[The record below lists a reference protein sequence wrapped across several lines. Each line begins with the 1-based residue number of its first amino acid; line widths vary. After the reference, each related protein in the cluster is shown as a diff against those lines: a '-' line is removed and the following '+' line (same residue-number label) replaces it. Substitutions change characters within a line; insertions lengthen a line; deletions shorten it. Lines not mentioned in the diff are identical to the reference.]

1 MQNLDFTFDKTPT
14 LRKFILLLLFI
25 SFVKLTAFSQYWQ
38 QQVNYTI
45 DVSLND
51 KEHTLTGFEKIEYT
65 NNSPDT
71 LRFVWFHLWP
81 NAHKNDKT
89 AYTDQALENGSTKF
103 YFSNK
108 EDKGYINRLEFKV
121 NNITA
126 TIEDHPNH
134 IDIIKLLLPAPLL
147 PGEKTI
153 ITTPFHLK
161 LPFNFSRGGH
171 DGQSYQI
178 TQWFPKP
185 AVYDKNGWHPMTYL
199 DQGEFYSEFGQFDV
213 SITIPENYVVAATGE
228 LQNAQEK
235 EWMKPR
241 SNYTWEPVTG
251 KEKNAYGQTKTTLQL
266 YPESATKTK
275 TLQYRQNNI
284 HDFAWFA
291 DKRFIVNY
299 DTCQLAS
306 GKTVDVYAYYTPKHK
321 KIWAASVANAKDAIR
336 HYSNLVGEY
345 PYSVL
350 SVVQGPDNLGGGMEY
365 PTITSISPT
374 GDAKALDVV
383 IAHEIGHN
391 WFYGILGSNERK
403 HPWMDEGINSYYD
416 ASYKKAKYGESSKLE
431 QLIFETKVITKTDQP
446 IELPAEN
453 YSNINYALSAYYKTA
468 EWIRYLES
476 QLGTAA
482 FNKAMQDYYTRWQFK
497 HPQPEDFKRSI
508 EESVGKN
515 LDAEFSYLNK
525 KGILP
530 TQQRNGTTVASIF
543 SIKKLAAFGK
553 KPTKN
558 LIIFGP
564 LIGVN
569 SYDKIMP
576 GAFITNIKLPPSN
589 FEFFIAPMY
598 STGAK
603 KLTGLGMAWYN
614 FYPNNVFKKIE
625 LGVSGSTFTM
635 DEFTDSDGKKNYYSF
650 HKIVP
655 GIKLTF
661 KEKNSRSTLTRF
673 IQFKTFLIGE
683 EALRFYRDT
692 VITQPGPDTTITNK
706 YRTINEN
713 RTLNQLQF
721 IVENNRVLYPYRGEL
736 KIEQG
741 TNFVRTAFTGKYFFN
756 YPKKGGLD
764 VRLFA
769 GKFFYTSSKT
779 FTKQFATDR
788 YRLNMTGPNGYE
800 DYTYSDYFI
809 GRNKFEGAASQ
820 QIMVRDGAF
829 KVRTNLL
836 ADKVGRTDDWLVAAN
851 FSTTIPS
858 AINPLELLPVKIP
871 VKIFFDIG
879 TYAEAWKQGAELD
892 RFIFD
897 AGLHIPLFKE
907 TINIYM
913 PLVYSSVFKDYIQS
927 TIPEKGRFW
936 KKISFSIDIS
946 NFSLRKIDRNF
957 AF

>member
-1 MQNLDFTFDKTPT
+1 M
-14 LRKFILLLLFI
+14 RKASFILFFLFVLAT
-25 SFVKLTAFSQYWQ
+25 SYSQQNYWQ

-51 KEHTLTGFEKIEYT
+51 KEHTLTGFEKIEYS

-71 LRFVWFHLWP
+71 LRFIWFHLWP
-81 NAHKNDKT
+81 NAYKNDKT

-103 YFSNK
+103 YFSGK

-121 NNITA
+121 NNVTA

-134 IDIIKLLLPAPLL
+134 IDIIKLVLPSPLL

-153 ITTPFHLK
+153 ITTPFHVK

-213 SITIPENYVVAATGE
+213 SITLPENYVVAATGE
-228 LQNAQEK
+228 LQNVQEK
-235 EWMKPR
+235 EWLKTR
-241 SNYTWEPVTG
+241 NNYNWEPVTE

-266 YPESATKTK
+266 FPQSATKTK
-275 TLQYRQNNI
+275 TLQYRQNNV

-291 DKRFIVNY
+291 DKRYIVNY
-299 DTCQLAS
+299 DSCQLSS
-306 GKTVDVYAYYTPKHK
+306 GKIVDVFTFYTPKHK
-321 KIWAASVANAKDAIR
+321 KMWSLTVANAKDAIR

-345 PYSVL
+345 PYSIV

-374 GDAKALDVV
+374 NDEKALDVV

-391 WFYGILGSNERK
+391 WFSGILGSNERK

-416 ASYKKAKYGESSKLE
+416 ASYKKAKYGEQSKLE
-431 QLIFETKVITKTDQP
+431 QLIFETKVVTKTDQP

-453 YSNINYALSAYYKTA
+453 YSFINYALTAYYKSA
-468 EWIRYLES
+468 EWLRYLES
-476 QLGTAA
+476 QFGTSA
-482 FNKAMQDYYTRWQFK
+482 FNKAMQDYYNRWKFK

-515 LDAEFSYLNK
+515 LDAEFSFLSK

-543 SIKKLAAFGK
+543 GLKKMAAFGK

-558 LIIFGP
+558 LIVFGP
-564 LIGVN
+564 LIGIN

-576 GAFITNIKLPPSN
+576 GAFITNVKLPPSN
-589 FEFFIAPMY
+589 FEFFLAPMY
-598 STGAK
+598 STGSK
-603 KLTGLGMAWYN
+603 TITGLGMAKYN
-614 FYPNNVFKKIE
+614 FYPNNIFKKVE
-625 LGVSGSTFTM
+625 LGISGSTFTM
-635 DEFTDSDGKKNYYSF
+635 DEFTDSDGNKNYFGF

-655 GIKLTF
+655 GIKFTLQ
-661 KEKNSRSTLTRF
+661 EKNPRSTLTRF

-683 EALRFYRDT
+683 DALRFYRDT
-692 VITQPGPDTTITNK
+692 VITQPGPDTTISNK
-706 YRTINEN
+706 YRTTNEN

-721 IVENNRVLYPYRGEL
+721 VVENNRVLYPYRGEL

-741 TNFVRTAFTGKYFFN
+741 EDFVRTAFTGKYFFN

-769 GKFFYTSSKT
+769 GKFFYTSGKT

-788 YRLNMTGPNGYE
+788 YHLNMTGANGYE
-800 DYTYSDYFI
+800 DYTYSDYFV
-809 GRNKFEGAASQ
+809 GRNKFEGTASQ

-829 KVRTNLL
+829 KVRTDLL
-836 ADKVGRTDDWLVAAN
+836 ADKVGRTDDWLIAAN
-851 FSTTIPS
+851 FSTTIPPG
-858 AINPLELLPVKIP
+858 INPLELLPIKIP
-871 VKIFFDIG
+871 LKLFFDIG
-879 TYAEAWKQGAELD
+879 TYAEAWKQGTELD

-907 TINIYM
+907 TVNIYM